1 MPLPPSPP
9 SPGNRYDPPMAQRR
23 HQAERVFEKLLRA
36 ERIPYVAVNEAR
48 KALLPAGPAFAPG
61 DAPADPS
68 LKNFDFIVYGRSTN
82 LLVEVKGRSIPAGR
96 SAWSLNTPARP
107 PRLESWVTLDDVAA
121 LSRWQ
126 ELFGPGYE
134 AVFVFVYAC
143 PGPPPDGLFGEVVEL
158 GGVWHAVRAI
168 AVDDYRPRMKVRSP
182 KWRTVALARADFDRL
197 SRPFAG
203 SADPMAPRQTA
214 PLDRTPALEL
224 LGA

>member
-1 MPLPPSPP
+1 
-9 SPGNRYDPPMAQRR
+9 MAQRR

-48 KALLPAGPAFAPG
+48 KALLPVADDHHAHARPAHTPDTTPG
-61 DAPADPS
+61 ATPDPS
-68 LKNFDFIVYGRSTN
+68 LKNFDFIVYGRATN
-82 LLVEVKGRSIPAGR
+82 LLVEVKGRSIPAGKSAR
-96 SAWSLNTPARP
+96 SLDTPARP

-158 GGVWHAVRAI
+158 DGVWHAVRAI
-168 AVDDYRPRMKVRSP
+168 ALDDYRPRMKVRSP
-182 KWRTVALARADFDRL
+182 KWRTVNLARADFDRL

-203 SADPMAPRQTA
+203 TADPLGPARSGD
-214 PLDRTPALEL
+214 LDQTPALEL

>member
-1 MPLPPSPP
+1 
-9 SPGNRYDPPMAQRR
+9 MAQRR

-48 KALLPAGPAFAPG
+48 KALLPAGRAPDDG
-61 DAPADPS
+61 ADDGADPS

-82 LLVEVKGRSIPAGR
+82 LLVEVKGRAVPATR
-96 SAWSLNTPARP
+96 AARALDTPARP

-134 AVFVFVYAC
+134 AVFVFVHAC

-158 GGVWHAVRAI
+158 GGVWHAVR
-168 AVDDYRPRMKVRSP
+168 VVTLDDYRARMKVRSP
-182 KWRTVALARADFDRL
+182 KWRTVHLARADFDRL

-203 SADPMAPRQTA
+203 SAEPAARRQAP